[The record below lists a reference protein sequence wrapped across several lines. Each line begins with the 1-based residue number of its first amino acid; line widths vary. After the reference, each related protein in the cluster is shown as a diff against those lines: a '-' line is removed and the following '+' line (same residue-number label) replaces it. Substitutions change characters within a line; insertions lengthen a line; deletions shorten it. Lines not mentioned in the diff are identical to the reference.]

1 MAITTSARTA
11 CKVFVVSAALGGLL
25 VFVTGSPR
33 SATAG
38 SPPSTQAGSQKTLYE
53 RLGGYDAISAV
64 VSDFGNRL
72 FADPKL
78 ASSFGGL
85 PPDRQARFKQLNVL
99 MVCAAT
105 GGPCTYIG
113 RAMPATH
120 QGMKITD
127 MQFDQVAAHLVTTLD
142 KFKVPQP
149 EKGELLA
156 IIGGL
161 RGDIVGK

>member
-1 MAITTSARTA
+1 MTLMIGTRPAWRALVI
-11 CKVFVVSAALGGLL
+11 SAALGGLL
-25 VFVTGSPR
+25 LFATGSPR
-33 SATAG
+33 SAGAG
-38 SPPSTQAGSQKTLYE
+38 APPSTTGSQKTLYE
-53 RLGGYDAISAV
+53 RLGGYGAIAAV
-64 VSDFGNRL
+64 VSDFGDRL
-72 FADPKL
+72 FTDPKL
-78 ASSFGGL
+78 APSFGGL

-113 RAMPATH
+113 RTMPATH
-120 QGMKITD
+120 QGMNITD
-127 MQFDQVAAHLVTTLD
+127 MQFDQVAAHLVATLD
-142 KFKVPQP
+142 KFKVPQR